1 LIPLR
6 DDTPNSR
13 VPIVTWLLIAACV
26 LVFVAQQQQGE
37 GELHGLVSDYAMV
50 PARVLGDGGSVAF
63 DVELPDRHGG
73 LRREHV
79 ELGPAAV
86 PEWLTLL
93 TCMFLHGSWLHLIGN
108 VWVLFIFGDNVED
121 RLGRIRYLL
130 FYLLSG
136 AAASAAHLFSAPE
149 SPVPTVGASGAI
161 AGVMGGY
168 LLLYPHARVLALLP
182 IGFFLYMTVLPAAVF
197 LLLWFG
203 LQVLQGM
210 IASDQDGMGGVA
222 WWAHI
227 GGFAVGLVA
236 MALLRLLG
244 ALRPAP
250 ALARL
255 QAHRLRWRRG
265 VR

>member
-1 LIPLR
+1 
-6 DDTPNSR
+6 
-13 VPIVTWLLIAACV
+13 
-26 LVFVAQQQQGE
+26 
-37 GELHGLVSDYAMV
+37 
-50 PARVLGDGGSVAF
+50 
-63 DVELPDRHGG
+63 
-73 LRREHV
+73 
-79 ELGPAAV
+79 
-86 PEWLTLL
+86 
-93 TCMFLHGSWLHLIGN
+93 MFLHGSWLHLIGN